1 MDHHSITLAVIAF
14 QIILCLFVGCVGI
27 SIIWCAILGWV
38 VVELVATFNADDT
51 AQVLRDG
58 SKPDRQGPR
67 ETLGSFPTTRTCI
80 SGTTMESC
88 CHHRICCTPYSIAA
102 PIILLDL
109 FAITYYAI
117 TAPPITNV
125 AHLLAILMGVILEVA
140 ARKYGIVDSSI
151 MSAESSATP
160 LLS

>member
-1 MDHHSITLAVIAF
+1 M
-14 QIILCLFVGCVGI
+14 
-27 SIIWCAILGWV
+27 
-38 VVELVATFNADDT
+38 VELVATFNADNT
-51 AQVLRDG
+51 ALVVRNDG
-58 SKPDRQGPR
+58 ESDRQGPR

-102 PIILLDL
+102 PIIMLDL

-140 ARKYGIVDSSI
+140 ARKYGRVDSSI

>member
-1 MDHHSITLAVIAF
+1 MEF
-14 QIILCLFVGCVGI
+14 
-27 SIIWCAILGWV
+27 
-38 VVELVATFNADDT
+38 VATFNVDDT
-51 AQVLRDG
+51 APVVRND
-58 SKPDRQGPR
+58 SEPDRQGPR
-67 ETLGSFPTTRTCI
+67 ETLGSFPTRTCI

-88 CHHRICCTPYSIAA
+88 CHHRISCTPYSIAA

-109 FAITYYAI
+109 FAIIYYAI

-140 ARKYGIVDSSI
+140 ARKYGRVDSSI
-151 MSAESSATP
+151 LSSESSATP